1 MLASQEKRQDQ
12 YSRELQNFNEECSVK
27 FPGTFLCQFRS
38 GSVTFAAV
46 KMAHGKL
53 ATFLSRWTEKHYM
66 HLFFCSK
73 DALRSGSWG
82 SGGRCGIGS
91 CHEAT
96 RELHLPG
103 WPGSSHHLLLLN
115 LQRTRKG
122 IVNVSCMY
130 AIVWSTETH
139 SALQQIFSNI
149 FKLKWEYCQL
159 SEVTYIFKIIM

>member
-1 MLASQEKRQDQ
+1 MLAYQEKRQDP
-12 YSRELQNFNEECSVK
+12 YSTELQNFNEECSVK
-27 FPGTFLCQFRS
+27 FPGTFPWQFRS

-46 KMAHGKL
+46 KMAPGKL

-103 WPGSSHHLLLLN
+103 WPGSSYHLLLRF

-122 IVNVSCMY
+122 IVNVSSMY
-130 AIVWSTETH
+130 AIVWSAETH
-139 SALQQIFSNI
+139 CALQLIFSNI
-149 FKLKWEYCQL
+149 FKFKWEHCQL
-159 SEVTYIFKIIM
+159 SEVTHIFKKRI